1 MNNLTL
7 SPDIKST
14 LTSIPKEKKRLDYLD
29 AMRGFTMFL
38 VVLGHVCNWTLGLD
52 ELHPTIPGLILYF
65 RMPLFFFISGFIG
78 FKAIDFWDKKHYG
91 RRLLTKAK
99 VQLIPT
105 IVFFSIIIL
114 LGIHSWAFPGGYWF
128 TLVLFEMF
136 LVYFSTSFI
145 WKHISQKYYSL
156 AIIGSIVFVFA
167 ITVPLEGTSISKWLV
182 FGFFRQFYPFFVVGL
197 LTRKYQ
203 EKFLYIMSKD
213 YVVTSLIFLSILLAI
228 IFHKLDL
235 VNTNISLFSVLM
247 KIEGVVMLFVVFNCF
262 FSTRSFWSKENRFA
276 YVFRWVGRR
285 TLDIYMLHY
294 FFVFPTITS
303 LKQFLVSNPNE
314 ILILLIASFFT
325 IIIMAM
331 SLLISSILRTSNF
344 LSNWLFGVRQPSNK
358 NLSTDTVPQTS
369 VS

>member
-1 MNNLTL
+1 
-7 SPDIKST
+7 
-14 LTSIPKEKKRLDYLD
+14 
-29 AMRGFTMFL
+29 
-38 VVLGHVCNWTLGLD
+38 
-52 ELHPTIPGLILYF
+52 
-65 RMPLFFFISGFIG
+65 
-78 FKAIDFWDKKHYG
+78 
-91 RRLLTKAK
+91 
-99 VQLIPT
+99 
-105 IVFFSIIIL
+105 
-114 LGIHSWAFPGGYWF
+114 
-128 TLVLFEMF
+128 
-136 LVYFSTSFI
+136 
-145 WKHISQKYYSL
+145 
-156 AIIGSIVFVFA
+156 
-167 ITVPLEGTSISKWLV
+167 
-182 FGFFRQFYPFFVVGL
+182 
-197 LTRKYQ
+197 
-203 EKFLYIMSKD
+203 MSKD